1 MVLGIIVH
9 CSSCQ
14 IINKKYDKA
23 LKVFSS
29 IPVTKAVDIQFGDF
43 VLIKLDVFERK
54 ELFHGTLKT
63 SY

>member
-9 CSSCQ
+9 YSSCQ

-29 IPVTKAVDIQFGDF
+29 IPVTKAVDIGDF